1 MTPEEI
7 KAALASLNLTQQQGA
22 RLFRHNERTIRRWIA
37 GDVGVPQ
44 GIAILLQ
51 MLVDGIVT
59 VADVQRAAEKMF
71 D

>member
-1 MTPEEI
+1 VTPAQI
-7 KAALASLNLTQQQGA
+7 QAALNQIGLTQQQGA

-51 MLVDGIVT
+51 MLVDDIVT
-59 VADVQRAAEKMF
+59 VADMQRTANKLF
-71 D
+71 N